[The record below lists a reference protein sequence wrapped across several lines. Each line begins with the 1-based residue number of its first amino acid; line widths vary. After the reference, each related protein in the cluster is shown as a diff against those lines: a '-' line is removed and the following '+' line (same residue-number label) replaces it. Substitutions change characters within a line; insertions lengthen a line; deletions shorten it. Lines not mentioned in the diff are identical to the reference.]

1 MNSPLAV
8 LSLAIALA
16 FAGGTSAATTQAQ
29 TTTTTTRVIAPGTP
43 ATPATPAMPAMPA
56 SPPVVLSETTETVAP
71 ATPATP
77 TENTEAEDP
86 MTEADVR
93 SLMIAHGYT
102 KINDVKF
109 KGGSWTADGTSADG
123 KHVEVRI
130 DSASGEIYPDEP
142 VAGIGRD
149 AIIVKVQAAGYT
161 NVHGVEMEKGVWTAE
176 ADDSKG
182 NDVELKLDPNDGHV
196 IGVKNDEIGGGK

>member
-1 MNSPLAV
+1 MNSPIAV

-16 FAGGTSAATTQAQ
+16 FAGSTSAVANTQAQ
-29 TTTTTTRVIAPGTP
+29 VTTTTTRVVQPANPAAPPLQVT
-43 ATPATPAMPAMPA
+43 
-56 SPPVVLSETTETVAP
+56 ETTETVTP
-71 ATPATP
+71 VTPATP
-77 TENTEAEDP
+77 PETTQAEDP

-93 SLMIAHGYT
+93 SLMMAHGYT
-102 KINDVKF
+102 KINDVNF

-149 AIIVKVQAAGYT
+149 AIIVKVQSAGYT
-161 NVHGVEMEKGVWTAE
+161 NVHGVEMEAGVWKAE
-176 ADDSKG
+176 ADDSNG

-196 IGVKNDEIGGGK
+196 IGVKNDKIGGGH